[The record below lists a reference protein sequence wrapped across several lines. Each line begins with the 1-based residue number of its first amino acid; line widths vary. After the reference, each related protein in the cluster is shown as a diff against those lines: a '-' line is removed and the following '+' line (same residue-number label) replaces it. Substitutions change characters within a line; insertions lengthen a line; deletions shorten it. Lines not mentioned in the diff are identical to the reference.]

1 MLAPPPPSVRG
12 AEAAAVPLPINF
24 VYAQATFTPEGAA
37 AADELATA
45 IIQQNVNALHLI
57 GHADPRGDRNHNVI
71 LSRARAEAVKAYLLK
86 RLAEKGMNADI
97 TTEGVGAEQPF
108 DVSVLAYRPT
118 QEEVWALDRRV
129 EFARASQ

>member
-1 MLAPPPPSVRG
+1 M
-12 AEAAAVPLPINF
+12 PLPINF
-24 VYAQATFTPEGAA
+24 VFGQATFTPEGVA

-45 IIQQNVNALHLI
+45 VIQQNVNALHLV
-57 GHADPRGDRNHNVI
+57 GHADPRGDRNYNVS

-86 RLAEKGMNADI
+86 RLADKGMKADI

-108 DVSVLAYRPT
+108 DVSVLAERPG
-118 QEEVWALDRRV
+118 QEQIYALDRRV